1 MQPTWSFV
9 HLEQSYLTAVSQ
21 VECDSFVQPWPTD
34 YFRTV
39 LSNECALCIGAV
51 ARDELVAYALG
62 HIEGRGFHLSS
73 MAVAPSSRR
82 RGIGEALLR
91 YALGEAGLRGC
102 ATCTL
107 EVRAGNAAAL
117 ALYWKLGFTQQKRM
131 EHYYDEPCE
140 DGLEL
145 ALCLT

>member
-9 HLEQSYLTAVSQ
+9 HLQCSHLTAVSG
-21 VECDSFVQPWPTD
+21 VDRDSFPRPWPAD
-34 YFRTV
+34 YFRAV
-39 LSNECALCIGAV
+39 LSDEDALCIGAV
-51 ARDELVAYALG
+51 SHSELLAYALG
-62 HIEGRGFHLSS
+62 HVEGRCFHLSS

-82 RGIGEALLR
+82 CGIGEALLR
-91 YALGEAGLRGC
+91 YALGQAIRRGC

-117 ALYWKLGFTQQKRM
+117 ALYRKLGFTQQKRK
-131 EHYYDEPCE
+131 ELHYDEPCE

-145 ALCLT
+145 ALRIQ